1 MKELNWL
8 SINQLSYYHSVL
20 SIWKIERMGEPKRN
34 YNSIIRGNERNGRID
49 LTDRIW
55 SIRAQEIYKRMD
67 SSVTGAGKV
76 SQFKKRLKVW
86 ISLTYHMKNNLIE
99 NITNMR
105 MCLCLSI
112 RHCYLH
118 SQWGYLFKC
127 IFTSQL
133 IYTYMRVYMLQCN

>member
-1 MKELNWL
+1 MMHELNWL
-8 SINQLSYYHSVL
+8 SINQLAFYHSAL

-55 SIRAQEIYKRMD
+55 SIRAQEIYRRMN

-86 ISLTYHMKNNLIE
+86 IRS
-99 NITNMR
+99 NIP
-105 MCLCLSI
+105 
-112 RHCYLH
+112 HEE
-118 SQWGYLFKC
+118 
-127 IFTSQL
+127 
-133 IYTYMRVYMLQCN
+133 